1 VTPVIPNHLTSFWDL
16 PRLATLATVRPDGSP
31 HLVPVKCMRD
41 GDDFHV
47 LTRPETVK
55 VRNLAAT
62 GRASLAEH
70 TDSGWATVEGTAYV
84 DDDPAL
90 IATARAAY
98 ERRFGRPDIW
108 GTCVLVVRPQRVLYG
123 A

>member
-1 VTPVIPNHLTSFWDL
+1 MIPLHLADFWSA
-16 PRLATLATVRPDGSP
+16 PRLATLGTVRPDGSP

-41 GDDFHV
+41 GDRFLV

-70 TDSGWATVEGTAYV
+70 TDTLWATVEGPAYV
-84 DDDPAL
+84 DGG
-90 IATARAAY
+90 ARLFSLARRAY
-98 ERRFGRPDIW
+98 EQRFGRPDTS
-108 GTCVLVVRPQRVLYG
+108 GSCVLVVSSERVLSG